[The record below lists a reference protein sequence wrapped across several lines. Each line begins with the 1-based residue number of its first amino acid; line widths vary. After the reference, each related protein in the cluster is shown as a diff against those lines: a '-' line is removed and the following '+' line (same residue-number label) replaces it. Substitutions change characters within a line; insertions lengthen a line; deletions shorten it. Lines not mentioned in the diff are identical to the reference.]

1 MDGCF
6 AAHPSGEII
15 PGSFGR
21 FYVFQHAICPFHI
34 GFVGDR
40 RAAVCFKSYGI
51 RWLRLTADGETVFR
65 PAAKASRAEDRHL
78 GRLFGIKPVIVR

>member
-34 GFVGDR
+34 GFVSDR
-40 RAAVCFKSYGI
+40 RAAVCIKLYGI
-51 RWLRLTADGETVFR
+51 GRLRLTADGETVFR
-65 PAAKASRAEDRHL
+65 PAAKTSRAANYHL
-78 GRLFGIKPVIVR
+78 GCLCGVEPGIAR